1 MTDRKLIKE
10 ACTVL
15 ALTDEIELKTH
26 IKQLQELL
34 EQGYTSIELDT
45 VDVGQEVKVIRTRL
59 ENDEEYL
66 QRWAETQHQKVA
78 DTRLT

>member
-10 ACTVL
+10 TCTVL
-15 ALTDEIELKTH
+15 AVTDEIELKTH

-45 VDVGQEVKVIRTRL
+45 GDVGREVKVTRTRL

-66 QRWAETQHQKVA
+66 QRWAETQHQKAA